1 LHGLAFWLF
10 LTIMKKLIWSAA
22 LLLSVGLWSCSGS
35 GNHQD
40 YTLNDVSF
48 TVSGPV
54 FEGSETAQ
62 FEVQLDEA
70 LLGHV
75 NAATLKSVHIHSD
88 DSAGLSSLGSVAFSM
103 VGNEADMTGMA
114 VLNPVPAGS
123 NEADLKVS
131 TEADASVYFKE
142 GKFFLVMELGINQ
155 DLDQDVAF
163 KGDFVFDLEIKK

>member
-1 LHGLAFWLF
+1 MNKMLSLV
-10 LTIMKKLIWSAA
+10 AA
-22 LLLSVGLWSCSGS
+22 VLSIGLWSCSGS
-35 GNHQD
+35 GDHQD

-48 TVSGPV
+48 TVAGPV

-62 FEVQLDEA
+62 YEVQLDEA
-70 LLGHV
+70 LMGHV

-123 NEADLKVS
+123 NEADLQVS
-131 TEADASVYFKE
+131 KEADPSVYFKE

-155 DLDQDVAF
+155 DLDQDVTF